1 MRFAI
6 ALALVSAVSL
16 IGFSLLPSR
25 PRARFV
31 VPLSLSFGAL
41 VVGSLT
47 WIVGTLIGTSAAMIA
62 AALLFAVSLRHARAW
77 GGAVQRFGRELL
89 PLAKQPASILTGLL
103 LLTVLRQLA
112 LPLIDSDG
120 LRYHAALPKLF
131 LLQGEVTY
139 YPWDVTGAYPQTAE
153 MLYMLGIAAWSGEVA
168 KVIHFLFF
176 SATLATLALTVH
188 RGRATR
194 TAAALAPFLYAA
206 APVALLPAGSAFID
220 HIVVFHVAVALQL
233 VLAVS
238 SGRTGSQPVP
248 RRPERPA
255 LQRARVA
262 LPLAAAF
269 ATKITA
275 APAIAVLALAR
286 KRVRSIAVIAAVV
299 TLAFL
304 PFAIRNVYYTGDPVY
319 PVGRGLL
326 GLPIAGVTQER
337 IEYAT
342 QFHGKIGGIPWVPR
356 EGVVQDDEVAGLHH
370 LLGLFALLLAIRDRR
385 LRVPL
390 LIVVAYL
397 AVGLVYSV
405 PTRHYLSM
413 FLVLSIFEAL
423 ALARLRRFA
432 PVVALLVALP
442 ALAVSVPLVLTYGSF
457 DVARTVPAYRA
468 MQVVNA
474 QPPGGKVMGFD
485 VPAPYYFDRP
495 WIVEGLLNEP
505 PLKRWVREAR
515 TVEDLL
521 AKLRA
526 HDVRYVV
533 VTPGY
538 GGGGPHTLVALAEN
552 PREAQ
557 LLDALRRR
565 LRPVERV
572 DSVDVFAVP

>member
-1 MRFAI
+1 LRFAI
-6 ALALVSAVSL
+6 ALALVSACSL
-16 IGFSLLPSR
+16 VGFSLLPWR
-25 PRARFV
+25 PRARYA
-31 VPLSLSFGAL
+31 VPLSLSFGTL
-41 VVGSLT
+41 VVGLIT
-47 WIVGTLIGTSAAMIA
+47 WIVGTLIGTTAAMIA
-62 AALLFAVSLRHARAW
+62 AGLLLLVSLRHVRVWARAL
-77 GGAVQRFGRELL
+77 QRCGRELAVL
-89 PLAKQPASILTGLL
+89 LKQPASILVALL
-103 LLTVLRQLA
+103 LLAVLPQLA

-120 LRYHAALPKLF
+120 LRYHAALPKLY

-139 YPWDVTGAYPQTAE
+139 YPYDVTGAYPQTAE

-176 SATLATLALTVH
+176 CATLATLALTVH
-188 RGRATR
+188 RGRSTR
-194 TAAALAPFLYAA
+194 TAAMLAPFLYAA

-220 HIVVFHVAVALQL
+220 HVVVFHVAVALQ
-233 VLAVS
+233 
-238 SGRTGSQPVP
+238 G
-248 RRPERPA
+248 
-255 LQRARVA
+255 ARLIA

-275 APAIAVLALAR
+275 APAIAVLALAQ
-286 KRVRSIAVIAAVV
+286 KRLRSIILIAVV
-299 TLAFL
+299 VALAFL
-304 PFAIRNVYYTGDPVY
+304 PFAIRNLYYTGDPVY

-342 QFHGKIGGIPWVPR
+342 QFHGKIGGIPWVPQ

-370 LLGLFALLLAIRDRR
+370 LLGLFALLLAIREKR

-390 LIVVAYL
+390 LVVVAYL

-413 FLVLSIFEAL
+413 FLVLSMFEAL

-432 PVVALLVALP
+432 AVAALLVALP
-442 ALAVSVPLVLTYGSF
+442 ALYVSVPLVLTYG
-457 DVARTVPAYRA
+457 DPDPARTVPAYRA

-474 QPPGGKVMGFD
+474 QPPGGSVMGLD

-505 PLKRWVREAR
+505 PLKAWVREAR
-515 TVEDLL
+515 TVDDLL
-521 AKLRA
+521 ARFRA
-526 HDVRYVV
+526 HDVRYLV

-538 GGGGPHTLVALAEN
+538 GGGGPHTLVAMAEN
-552 PREAQ
+552 RREAV

-565 LRPVERV
+565 LRPVQRI
-572 DSVDVFAVP
+572 DGVDVFALR